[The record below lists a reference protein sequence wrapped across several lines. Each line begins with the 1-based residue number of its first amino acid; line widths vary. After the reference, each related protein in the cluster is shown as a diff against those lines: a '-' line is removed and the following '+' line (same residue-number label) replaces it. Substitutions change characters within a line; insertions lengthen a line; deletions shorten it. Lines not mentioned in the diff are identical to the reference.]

1 MAAQLGRR
9 QLLAAAGLTAS
20 AALTG
25 CGSSNGG
32 SSPSA
37 TPSASGPAASTSGS
51 ASKLDEAALRKTV
64 ASLLV
69 VGFRGQSVQP
79 GDWIMRAIREQGIGG
94 VILFDT
100 DQLTGASRNIT
111 SPAQVTGLVKTLRDA
126 ASGPLIISI
135 DQEGGRISRLNPT
148 DGFPASESEAQVGA
162 INQKAHTTAWAQGM
176 VSSMKS
182 IGVTMNF
189 APVVDLNVNP
199 DNPAIGKVG
208 RSFSAD
214 PDVVVANA
222 TEEIKVHRAGG
233 IKTSIKHFPG
243 FGSATG
249 NTDFDVVDVSSSW
262 RQSELVPFQ
271 RLIAD
276 GNADSVLVAHLLNRQ
291 LDPSRPMSLSHK
303 VVTDLLRGQLG
314 WQGPVVSDDMQAA
327 GITGKYGAAEAF
339 TLGVQAGM
347 DLLVYANQQVYD
359 PAIVDKTLDTAV
371 KQVKSGNLTVAQ
383 IEAAARRVDKLRP

>member
-1 MAAQLGRR
+1 MAAQLSRR

-32 SSPSA
+32 ALPSA
-37 TPSASGPAASTSGS
+37 TRSAPATAVSTFGS
-51 ASKLDEAALRKTV
+51 ASALDEAALRKMV

-79 GDWIMRAIREQGIGG
+79 GDWIIRAIREQGIGG

-111 SPAQVTGLVKTLRDA
+111 SPAQVSGLIKTLREVA
-126 ASGPLIISI
+126 PGPLIISI

-148 DGFPASESEAQVGA
+148 DGFPASESQAQVGA
-162 INQKAHTTAWAQGM
+162 INQTAHTTAWAQGM

-199 DNPAIGKVG
+199 GNPAIGKIG

-222 TEEIKVHRAGG
+222 TEEIKVHRAAG

-262 RQSELVPFQ
+262 RRSELAPFQ

-314 WQGPVVSDDMQAA
+314 WQGPIVSDDMQAA

-339 TLGVQAGM
+339 TLGIQAGM

-383 IEAAARRVDKLRP
+383 IQAAAQRVDKLRP